1 MTPEQLDGHFKAY
14 TDSSKSRQ
22 LLGQMDLK
30 ADEFDKMPSI
40 TKKKVLINMTGL
52 RQTISTDPNTTLS
65 ENRHNTLKSLVT
77 FSHENWLFL
86 NEQSKAL
93 LGEQL
98 QNLIKG
104 AEANQR
110 GVFGALFNNPAL
122 QLELIKVSQGM
133 LDAEA
138 Q

>member
-14 TDSSKSRQ
+14 TDPSKSRQ

-65 ENRHNTLKSLVT
+65 ENRHNTLRSLVN
-77 FSHENWLFL
+77 FSNENWLFL
-86 NEQSKAL
+86 N
-93 LGEQL
+93 
-98 QNLIKG
+98 
-104 AEANQR
+104 
-110 GVFGALFNNPAL
+110 
-122 QLELIKVSQGM
+122 
-133 LDAEA
+133 D
-138 Q
+138 